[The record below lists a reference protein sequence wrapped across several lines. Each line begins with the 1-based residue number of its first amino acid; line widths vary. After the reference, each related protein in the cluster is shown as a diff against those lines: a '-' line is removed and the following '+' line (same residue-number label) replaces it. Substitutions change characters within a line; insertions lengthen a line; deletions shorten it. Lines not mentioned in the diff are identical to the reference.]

1 MVPPG
6 GEEMAQIPRA
16 VSRSCT
22 PAAGEGD
29 GGVTP
34 FVDSRVDMWRMMV
47 GMMAW
52 QEFSGFFSAVL
63 LAAAA
68 DLEAGGAGAAV
79 AMEAAAALL
88 LEGGGGVRSRGQ
100 RDDAGRQRDQAE
112 MHHLCEA
119 LLRAALFGPEGRTGM
134 GHASSSLAVRALAY
148 YAPCQ
153 PGQEQG
159 FDEWV
164 WRILDE
170 ALEAAA
176 GLAAAARTRQRAY
189 QLAAV
194 LVRAGGGGASRPRGR
209 VDPRL
214 EAALQRVALR
224 LRDGL
229 ATREEG
235 DGHGARCRQDLG
247 VLDSAAGSALVLS
260 SVAGL
265 SLLACML
272 ALVKALSNSTPCR
285 MYAHK
290 AYVYTH
296 MVHVSLHVVRSLS
309 TDAAVDAA
317 VIASTP
323 GVLWQAL

>member
-1 MVPPG
+1 M
-6 GEEMAQIPRA
+6 PRA
-16 VSRSCT
+16 VRRSCT
-22 PAAGEGD
+22 PAIGEGD

-68 DLEAGGAGAAV
+68 DLEGGGAGAAV

-88 LEGGGGVRSRGQ
+88 LEGGGGVSRGQ
-100 RDDAGRQRDQAE
+100 RDDAGRHREQAE
-112 MHHLCEA
+112 MHHLCES
-119 LLRAALFGPEGRTGM
+119 LLRAALFGQEGRAGM

-148 YAPCQ
+148 YAPYHAPGQ
-153 PGQEQG
+153 AGQEQG

-164 WRILDE
+164 WRILDD

-176 GLAAAARTRQRAY
+176 GLEAGSRTRQRAY

-194 LVRAGGGGASRPRGR
+194 LVRAGGGGASRPHGR
-209 VDPRL
+209 LDPRL

-229 ATREEG
+229 APREGG
-235 DGHGARCRQDLG
+235 DGRGARCRQDLG
-247 VLDSAAGSALVLS
+247 VLDSAAGSDPVLVF
-260 SVAGL
+260 VAGP

-272 ALVKALSNSTPCR
+272 AL
-285 MYAHK
+285 
-290 AYVYTH
+290 
-296 MVHVSLHVVRSLS
+296 S
-309 TDAAVDAA
+309 TDAALVVCMRVLHMCTYGACVHTSGAISVDRCIGRCSCYSKHSRRVLAC
-317 VIASTP
+317 TL
-323 GVLWQAL
+323 GVS